1 MVDPTLVVP
10 QAIALSAANADN
22 VGANFTWS
30 PVTATNGD
38 MFQTTGKEVVL
49 LRHADAGELIV
60 TVYSN
65 ACSQGF
71 TTVHNMVK
79 HMQAGTGTETFS
91 AIGPF
96 SQSHWGQTI
105 GTYTN
110 AVKILCAGTL
120 AATEIAVV
128 QFTEVGN

>member
-1 MVDPTLVVP
+1 MVDPTLVTV
-10 QAIALSAANADN
+10 QTIALSAANADN
-22 VGANFTWS
+22 VGANFTWA

-49 LRHADAGELIV
+49 LRHADAGELVV

-105 GTYTN
+105 GVYTN
-110 AVKILCAGTL
+110 AVKILCAGTV